1 MTFFFCAGFV
11 QKQPGQLCH
20 GPKRDWRL
28 AAAQR
33 RLSKQSGAK
42 WMALWMF
49 LTCFPYFDWSKWVML
64 HVFFHFQCTDVT
76 SYPGLW
82 AVDQLTLLICCSGR
96 IPMHLK
102 PSWINEIGKN
112 VSCHF
117 LKVWFQG
124 GFNLR
129 WKFTNLLT
137 NLAPTGG
144 LVDLR
149 TLIFSVVSRWN
160 THEPSSSPWCQAASG
175 RENTWNTER
184 DGKEGAKP
192 QLTCFGWMIFAWGVW
207 KFKCIRISSW
217 CQNSECSNWI
227 QLDFRFDKP
236 GFSVGCCC
244 WTVIRSQQGLRLFIC
259 RVFLCQVS
267 FPINRGTKKR
277 FCVMHDKLLRSCKV
291 LTWMMSRSYGALGV
305 KSNQGNQI
313 PCSVYGGWLKL
324 MVSVGKYSIY
334 GVYGHYFLLVS
345 FFSTNGPDFFPTR
358 LTTVALFPGGICFL
372 CW

>member
-1 MTFFFCAGFV
+1 MSFFEGLVPRWLQFEMNIHQFGAGRWF
-11 QKQPGQLCH
+11 G
-20 GPKRDWRL
+20 GPENFDL
-28 AAAQR
+28 
-33 RLSKQSGAK
+33 LS
-42 WMALWMF
+42 
-49 LTCFPYFDWSKWVML
+49 CFSLEHTRTIFI
-64 HVFFHFQCTDVT
+64 
-76 SYPGLW
+76 
-82 AVDQLTLLICCSGR
+82 AVVSGR
-96 IPMHLK
+96 
-102 PSWINEIGKN
+102 
-112 VSCHF
+112 F
-117 LKVWFQG
+117 
-124 GFNLR
+124 
-129 WKFTNLLT
+129 
-137 NLAPTGG
+137 
-144 LVDLR
+144 
-149 TLIFSVVSRWN
+149 
-160 THEPSSSPWCQAASG
+160 G
-175 RENTWNTER
+175 REKHHGNTEK

-207 KFKCIRISSW
+207 KFKCVRISSW

-291 LTWMMSRSYGALGV
+291 LTWMMSRSYGTLGV
-305 KSNQGNQI
+305 KSNQGSQI

-345 FFSTNGPDFFPTR
+345 SFSTNGPDFFPTR